1 MDVLKF
7 IQSNRIRFAGHTCR
21 LDTTSPTYMIFKHK
35 PMGSKARGRPRLRG
49 LDFINT
55 DFKTNIHPLIR
66 TSQVSLSSNAE
77 GDFRYTTI
85 FTTVG
90 IYKGRMLAVKRFK
103 KKSIDITRKMKKELK
118 VMRDLRHD
126 NLNPFVGACVEP
138 PNIIII
144 TEYCSRGSLRD
155 ILENEDVKL
164 DNMFNASII
173 GDIVR
178 GMTYLHE
185 SPLRSHGNLKSSNCL
200 VDSRW
205 VVRISDFGL
214 HELKFGA
221 DTGDNEMDFEKQ
233 CERLLW
239 KAPEL
244 LRDPC
249 SPANGTQK
257 GDIFSFGI
265 ILYEIISRKGPYGPT
280 SMTPSE
286 IIKCVI
292 RKDHNPPFRPRVAK
306 LCGSFDC
313 VISCMQE
320 CWSEYPES
328 RPDFK
333 AISAKLRP
341 MRRGMKPN
349 IFDNMLAMME
359 KYANN
364 LEALVDERTDQLNE
378 EKKKTDA
385 LLYEMLPKYV
395 ADQLKRGHKV
405 EAESFDSVTIYFSD
419 IVGFTK
425 MAAECSPLEV
435 VDFLNDLYTCFDSI
449 IENYD
454 VYKVETI
461 GDAYMVV
468 SGLPIQNGDKHVG
481 EIASMALH
489 LLEAIKM
496 FPLRHKPEEILMLR
510 IGIHSGAVCAGV
522 VGRKMPRYCLFG
534 DTVNTAS
541 RMESTGLPLRVHC
554 SESSRILL
562 EKLGGYTL
570 EERGIINIK

>member
-1 MDVLKF
+1 MSSTPAPLK
-7 IQSNRIRFAGHTCR
+7 IRR
-21 LDTTSPTYMIFKHK
+21 
-35 PMGSKARGRPRLRG
+35 
-49 LDFINT
+49 
-55 DFKTNIHPLIR
+55 NIHPLIR

-233 CERLLW
+233 CEKLLW

-292 RKDHNPPFRPRVAK
+292 RKDHNPPFRPRAAK

-320 CWSEYPES
+320 CWSEYPEN

-341 MRRGMKPN
+341 MRRG
-349 IFDNMLAMME
+349 I
-359 KYANN
+359 
-364 LEALVDERTDQLNE
+364 
-378 EKKKTDA
+378 
-385 LLYEMLPKYV
+385 
-395 ADQLKRGHKV
+395 
-405 EAESFDSVTIYFSD
+405 
-419 IVGFTK
+419 
-425 MAAECSPLEV
+425 
-435 VDFLNDLYTCFDSI
+435 
-449 IENYD
+449 
-454 VYKVETI
+454 
-461 GDAYMVV
+461 
-468 SGLPIQNGDKHVG
+468 SGLQTVFHGTLRFHKAYPRV
-481 EIASMALH
+481 
-489 LLEAIKM
+489 LE
-496 FPLRHKPEEILMLR
+496 P
-510 IGIHSGAVCAGV
+510 
-522 VGRKMPRYCLFG
+522 
-534 DTVNTAS
+534 
-541 RMESTGLPLRVHC
+541 
-554 SESSRILL
+554 
-562 EKLGGYTL
+562 
-570 EERGIINIK
+570 